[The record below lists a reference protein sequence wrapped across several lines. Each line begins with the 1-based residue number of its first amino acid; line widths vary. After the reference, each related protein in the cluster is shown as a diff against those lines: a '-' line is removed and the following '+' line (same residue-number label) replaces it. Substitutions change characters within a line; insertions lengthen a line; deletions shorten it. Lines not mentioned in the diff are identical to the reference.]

1 MLIISTLGVSKFAH
15 ILPLLILTRAMLGD
29 GANTDIRIR
38 KKAEA
43 PHTGSLGSS
52 GVIKDLYPT

>member
-43 PHTGSLGSS
+43 PHAGSLGS
-52 GVIKDLYPT
+52 